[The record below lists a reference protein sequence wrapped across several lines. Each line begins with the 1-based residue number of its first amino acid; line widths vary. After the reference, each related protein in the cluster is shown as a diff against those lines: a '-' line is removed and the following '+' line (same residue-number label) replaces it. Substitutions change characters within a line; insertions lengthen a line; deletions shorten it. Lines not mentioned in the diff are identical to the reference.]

1 MRKIEIKRERDR
13 RTDKQTDRQTGGQT
27 DKTDRQTERH
37 IMTLIER
44 ERDKE
49 RMETTT
55 YRDKVAG
62 TGRHIDII

>member
-1 MRKIEIKRERDR
+1 MRKIEIKREIQADR
-13 RTDKQTDRQTGGQT
+13 QTDRQT

-44 ERDKE
+44 DREKE

-55 YRDKVAG
+55 YRDKVVG
-62 TGRHIDII
+62 TDRQIDII